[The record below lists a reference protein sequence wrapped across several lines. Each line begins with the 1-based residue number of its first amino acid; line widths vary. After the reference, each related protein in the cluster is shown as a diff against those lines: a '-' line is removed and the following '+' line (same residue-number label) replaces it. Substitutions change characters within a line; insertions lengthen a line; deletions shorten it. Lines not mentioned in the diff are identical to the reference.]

1 MNVEEIMGRDHITI
15 ELPANRNEVLQLMVT
30 KDVGAVYVVDRGM
43 TLKGIV
49 TRKDILRNPDKD
61 QVALIM
67 KRDPLCVTAGADI
80 KEAAKVMHEH
90 RVHHLPVIDK
100 DGILVGAIRTAS
112 FLRIVEDGAHK
123 EPVEGAMGRC
133 IPVYEETP
141 LSVIRE
147 IMEVSDSYALCVLD
161 AEGTLTGVITE
172 ADLFRYVKI
181 DESVTRIDIGMGE
194 DEDKWTWE
202 GMRDIVGLYY
212 VNAMLFLPSV
222 PVREAMI
229 RDVITVSPKTSMSV
243 AARKMRVNN
252 VEQLPVVSVEGKLLG
267 MIEDIDLLKAI

>member
-1 MNVEEIMGRDHITI
+1 MNVEEIMDRDHITI

-43 TLKGIV
+43 ILKGIV

-67 KRDPLCVTAGADI
+67 KRDPLCVTAESNV
-80 KEAAKVMHEH
+80 KEAAKIMHER
-90 RVHHLPVIDK
+90 RVHNLPVIDK
-100 DGILVGAIRTAS
+100 DRILLGALRTAN
-112 FLRIVEDGAHK
+112 FLKIIEDGGHK
-123 EPVEGAMGRC
+123 EPVESVMGRC

-161 AEGTLTGVITE
+161 AEGKLTGVITE
-172 ADLFRYVKI
+172 ADLFRYVEV

-212 VNAMLFLPSV
+212 VNAMLLLPSV

-229 RDVITVSPKTSMSV
+229 KDVITVSPKTSISV
-243 AARKMRVNN
+243 AARKMRVNS

-267 MIEDIDLLKAI
+267 MIEDIDLLKAV